1 MNPPDDAP
9 TSNDESNVDH
19 LGRKPARLQLSKIF
33 MRMDDPRAENQIV
46 KWDGKDPARRCSVF
60 ILSNLED
67 SFMHSNIDMGDLRI
81 KQFKNT
87 PNPSFNAAR
96 IPTASLIK
104 RNIGCPFIGTY
115 LHPPSNGPQGDGITI
130 QEAQTLLPI
139 LMAKGHILQRKTKK
153 TFWFKFNELEY
164 SDFDFENHSQF
175 LPMCIKSDGSF
186 IHNTLT
192 PNISDNS
199 RFYTPLRNY
208 IARDPNASFLG
219 SLQRYQIGKT
229 PYTHTPRP
237 PPRPSLR
244 PTPGPTPRPTPGP
257 HKGGKSR
264 RKLKISRRRTRRGTR
279 RGTRRRSRRGT
290 RRQRI

>member
-1 MNPPDDAP
+1 MIPDDP
-9 TSNDESNVDH
+9 DLTSNDESNVDH
-19 LGRKPARLQLSKIF
+19 LGRKPARLLLSKIF
-33 MRMDDPRAENQIV
+33 MHMNADNQIV
-46 KWDGKDPARRCSVF
+46 KWDGKDPTRRCSVF

-67 SFMHSNIDMGDLRI
+67 SFMHSHIDMGDLRI

-96 IPTASLIK
+96 IPTAALIK

-115 LHPPSNGPQGDGITI
+115 LHPPSNGAQGDGITI
-130 QEAQTLLPI
+130 QEAQTLLPN

-164 SDFDFENHSQF
+164 PDFDFENHLQF

-192 PNISDNS
+192 PNISDNG
-199 RFYTPLRNY
+199 RYYTPLRKY

-219 SLQRYQIGKT
+219 SLQDKYRIGKT
-229 PYTHTPRP
+229 PYTPTPRP

-244 PTPGPTPRPTPGP
+244 PTPRPTPGP

-279 RGTRRRSRRGT
+279 RRTRRGT
-290 RRQRI
+290 RRRTY

>member
-1 MNPPDDAP
+1 MNPHDDDP

-19 LGRKPARLQLSKIF
+19 LGRAPARLQLSKIF
-33 MRMDDPRAENQIV
+33 MRMNDPRADNQIV
-46 KWDGKDPARRCSVF
+46 KWDGKDPAERCSVF

-67 SFMHSNIDMGDLRI
+67 SFMHSHIDMGDLRS
-81 KQFKNT
+81 KQLQNT
-87 PNPSFNAAR
+87 FNPSFNAAR
-96 IPTASLIK
+96 IPTAALIK

-115 LHPPSNGPQGDGITI
+115 LHPPSNGAQGDGITI
-130 QEAQTLLPI
+130 QEAQTLLPN

-164 SDFDFENHSQF
+164 SDFDFENHSRF

-192 PNISDNS
+192 TNISDYG
-199 RFYTPLRNY
+199 RYYTPLRNY
-208 IARDPNASFLG
+208 IVRDPNASYTG
-219 SLQRYQIGKT
+219 SLQPRYRIGKT
-229 PYTHTPRP
+229 PYTPTPRP
-237 PPRPSLR
+237 KPRPSLR
-244 PTPGPTPRPTPGP
+244 PTPTPRPTPGP
-257 HKGGKSR
+257 HKGGKSH

-279 RGTRRRSRRGT
+279 RRTRRGT

>member
-1 MNPPDDAP
+1 MNPHDDDP
-9 TSNDESNVDH
+9 TSNDESNVDS
-19 LGRKPARLQLSKIF
+19 LGRKPAILQLSKIF
-33 MRMDDPRAENQIV
+33 MRMDDPKAENQIV
-46 KWDGKDPARRCSVF
+46 KWDGKDPAGRCSVF

-115 LHPPSNGPQGDGITI
+115 LRPPSNGPQGDGITI
-130 QEAQTLLPI
+130 QEAQTLLPN

-164 SDFDFENHSQF
+164 SDFDFKNHSQF

-208 IARDPNASFLG
+208 IPPDPSV
-219 SLQRYQIGKT
+219 SLLRSLERNYIGIGNKRKRANT
-229 PYTHTPRP
+229 PT
-237 PPRPSLR
+237 PRPSLR
-244 PTPGPTPRPTPGP
+244 PTPGPTPRPTPRP

-279 RGTRRRSRRGT
+279 RRTGKRARRGT
-290 RRQRI
+290 RCC